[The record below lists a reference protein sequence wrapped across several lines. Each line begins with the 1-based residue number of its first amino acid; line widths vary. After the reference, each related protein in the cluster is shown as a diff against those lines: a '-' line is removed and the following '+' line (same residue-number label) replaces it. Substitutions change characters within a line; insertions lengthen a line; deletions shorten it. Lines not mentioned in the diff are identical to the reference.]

1 MSEIIK
7 QEGDFK
13 VKKTKPRN
21 LTKESE
27 IVKVDFSMPKVEQEV
42 TKVVIP
48 NLEKE
53 ENAIQKQST
62 DESLLRAE
70 QPKVEL
76 QEMERRDEGSFENVI
91 QEITDEEVKKEV
103 VVIET
108 EVEKHIQEQEKTG
121 KPLPENI
128 EKLITFMEDTGGTVE
143 DYVRLNTD
151 YSNVDEKTLLR
162 EYYTRT
168 KPHLDKEEIQFLIE
182 DSFEYDE
189 DIEEEREIR
198 KKKLDFKEEVAKAK
212 SHLETVKDKYY
223 DEIKL
228 RPGISKEQKEASDFF
243 NRYKKNEDD
252 SKMRHEKFKQDTK
265 SLFNEDFKGFEYNVG
280 EKRFRY
286 GVQNNEQLAEKQSD
300 INNFIGKFLDKDG
313 NVSDAKNYHKA
324 LYTAMN
330 SDKIA
335 QHFYEQGKVDAIKEV
350 VNNSKN
356 PASTQPRQTSGEVFI
371 NGLKVKAISGF
382 DSSKLKIQTRKFNN

>member
-1 MSEIIK
+1 
-7 QEGDFK
+7 
-13 VKKTKPRN
+13 
-21 LTKESE
+21 
-27 IVKVDFSMPKVEQEV
+27 MPKVEQEV